1 MFACNKNQIK
11 NGFFDLENGIPILEE
26 NEYLE
31 KQKIFSK
38 REDFLLVFVAG
49 SRIELETSGL

>member
-1 MFACNKNQIK
+1 MDFLIWKM
-11 NGFFDLENGIPILEE
+11 
-26 NEYLE
+26 EYLYLRRTSILK
-31 KQKIFSK
+31 KQKISSK